1 VNGWGCFVLKQKL
14 KMIKL
19 SLKDWHQRHSQ
30 NMEGK
35 ISSVKNHIFFFDS
48 KAETSKLLEEEVNEI
63 HELSV
68 NLHSLSWVQCSMNWQ
83 KSRLKWL
90 QEGDENSKLFHGVMS
105 ARRRW
110 NNIHMV
116 NVNGVNVEG
125 VHNVRNAVFNHFS
138 NHFRNLNVVRPGVD
152 NLPFRKLSFVEAGNL
167 TKPFTVEEVK
177 QAVWDCDSFKS
188 LGPDG
193 VNFGFIKQFW
203 DMMK

>member
-1 VNGWGCFVLKQKL
+1 MNGWGCFVLKQKL

-68 NLHSLSWVQCSMNWQ
+68 NLHSLSRVQCSMNWQ
-83 KSRLKWL
+83 KSQLKWL
-90 QEGDENSKLFHGVMS
+90 QEGDENSKLFHDVMS
-105 ARRRW
+105 ARRRR

-167 TKPFTVEEVK
+167 TKPFSVEEVK
-177 QAVWDCDSFKS
+177 LAVWDCDSFKS